1 MSRWLVDTHAVL
13 WWLDDAPALSP
24 AAREAIA
31 EPSNDVLV
39 STASLWEIAIKQS
52 LGKLSVPA
60 ELPDEIVDAGFRWLP
75 VGPEHGWAARE
86 LPFHH
91 RDPFDRLL
99 VAQALE
105 EGIPVITRDERF
117 VAYGVTTR
125 W

>member
-1 MSRWLVDTHAVL
+1 MSRWLVDTHALL
-13 WWLDDAPALSP
+13 WWLDDAPALSQP
-24 AAREAIA
+24 ARETISDPA
-31 EPSNDVLV
+31 NTVLV

-60 ELPDEIVDAGFRWLP
+60 ELPDEIADAGFGWLT
-75 VGPEHGWAARE
+75 VGVEHSWAARE

-105 EGIPVITRDERF
+105 EQIPVITRDERF
-117 VAYGVTTR
+117 AAYGITTR